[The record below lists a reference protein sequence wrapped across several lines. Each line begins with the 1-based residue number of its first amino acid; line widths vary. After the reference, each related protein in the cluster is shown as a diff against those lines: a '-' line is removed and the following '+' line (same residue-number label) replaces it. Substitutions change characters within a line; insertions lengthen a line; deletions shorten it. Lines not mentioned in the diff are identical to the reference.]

1 MTDFHQARGDTG
13 DADRVLKSTEESVA
27 LHRQLFEAS
36 PTSVEAAHDLVVSLN
51 RLGHFYLERAQNG
64 DAERALKSFWES
76 IEKRERAC

>member
-1 MTDFHQARGDTG
+1 M
-13 DADRVLKSTEESVA
+13 KSTEESVA